1 MVFYEFIF
9 KDYPSRTE
17 LSNRLG
23 VPPRALDVISFT
35 GSLCKRCN
43 RLPAVLNNQGRC
55 VSCQQTWFPRELK
68 ENGERAKHC
77 RGHGLLGPQF
87 MRLFGE
93 GINSPKSCACSMQL
107 CEKIGYSHA
116 GTFRFPTKPDECA
129 IAMEMLNIPSERR
142 PKIASNPRNF
152 AIAPWHY
159 SPEHRTLGANQ
170 CWTMKKLDR
179 YVDHHGAEYSFP
191 PPNWDVQRFIDE
203 EVDPPTP
210 LGDETLPDWV
220 QAYICAQTGMPPPAD
235 IVQAN
240 TKKNAAGKKRI
251 LVPGGGPARKRR
263 AQSSGPAVVDL
274 RISPGR
280 LGLGVM
286 MQGSSSV
293 VVSSIDEECTFRDHV
308 SVGDR
313 LVSIDGRPVTCIE
326 DVSEGADAVRI
337 FQFEKRAVAQ
347 PQRAKPS
354 GTFGTG
360 RKANFIKGP
369 NHMKEQQRARH
380 DEPLMEL
387 PPKAEGVPVF
397 DVAAARS
404 VGQQLLADP
413 AREKD
418 AATFHTAVGELT
430 LECAQ
435 DPATFNARLGELVAQ
450 YTTFGEDEAAVAGQ
464 IMEERQEDLSEMKE
478 HAIEEVQAAV
488 GALQVP
494 ETMDMAADEEVGAN
508 AEV

>member
-1 MVFYEFIF
+1 
-9 KDYPSRTE
+9 
-17 LSNRLG
+17 
-23 VPPRALDVISFT
+23 
-35 GSLCKRCN
+35 
-43 RLPAVLNNQGRC
+43 
-55 VSCQQTWFPRELK
+55 
-68 ENGERAKHC
+68 
-77 RGHGLLGPQF
+77 
-87 MRLFGE
+87 
-93 GINSPKSCACSMQL
+93 
-107 CEKIGYSHA
+107 
-116 GTFRFPTKPDECA
+116 
-129 IAMEMLNIPSERR
+129 MEMLNIPAERR

-159 SPEHRTLGANQ
+159 SPEHRTLGANG

-203 EVDPPTP
+203 EIDPPTP
-210 LGDETLPDWV
+210 PGDETLPDWV

-240 TKKNAAGKKRI
+240 TKKNAVGKKRI
-251 LVPGGGPARKRR
+251 IAPGGGPTRKRR
-263 AQSSGPAVVDL
+263 TQSAGPAVVDL

-347 PQRAKPS
+347 PQRAKS
-354 GTFGTG
+354 SSTFGTG

-369 NHMKEQQRARH
+369 NHMAEQQRARH

-387 PPKAEGVPVF
+387 PPKADAVPVF
-397 DVAAARS
+397 DIAAARS

-413 AREKD
+413 ARQKD

-430 LECAQ
+430 LECAHE
-435 DPATFNARLGELVAQ
+435 PATFNARLGELVAQ
-450 YTTFGEDEAAVAGQ
+450 YIKFGEDEAAVGGQ
-464 IMEERQEDLSEMKE
+464 IMEEPRQEDLPEMKSEM
-478 HAIEEVQAAV
+478 VQAAV

-494 ETMDMAADEEVGAN
+494 ETMGIAAEEAGAN

>member
-1 MVFYEFIF
+1 
-9 KDYPSRTE
+9 
-17 LSNRLG
+17 
-23 VPPRALDVISFT
+23 
-35 GSLCKRCN
+35 
-43 RLPAVLNNQGRC
+43 
-55 VSCQQTWFPRELK
+55 
-68 ENGERAKHC
+68 
-77 RGHGLLGPQF
+77 
-87 MRLFGE
+87 
-93 GINSPKSCACSMQL
+93 
-107 CEKIGYSHA
+107 
-116 GTFRFPTKPDECA
+116 
-129 IAMEMLNIPSERR
+129 MEMLNIPSERR

-360 RKANFIKGP
+360 RKANFIRGP
-369 NHMKEQQRARH
+369 NHHAELQRARH

-435 DPATFNARLGELVAQ
+435 DPVTFNARLGELVAQ

-464 IMEERQEDLSEMKE
+464 IMEEPRQEDLSEMKE
-478 HAIEEVQAAV
+478 PAIEEVQAAV
-488 GALQVP
+488 AALQVP